1 LLKLSLLW
9 RLLIP
14 AISLSVIGIIVTL
27 LYVPDAIKDMV
38 IQDAIKKA
46 ENNVTQFKV
55 LRKYYVDNVVKKV
68 HSGSDLR
75 ASIEHKNDPKAFPL
89 PATMIHEL
97 SDLLKTNGTA
107 LKLYSDYPFPNR
119 SDRINDQFGKE
130 AWDALSLDTKK
141 TFAKVSE
148 VGGVQVV
155 RVGMPDTMS
164 AQGCVDCH
172 NSHPQTPKND
182 WKLGDLR
189 GVLEINMPIDEQL
202 AQSYQLSLKIVTGI
216 AIAIAILVVTFVFSY
231 KSFIQRK
238 MDKINDALSDIAEGE
253 GDLTQRVEV
262 EGDDDIS
269 KMALSFNS
277 FVVKIQKVITEL
289 APVSQSLE
297 NVSNLL
303 NQVSKESRESISG
316 QQNETEQLATAMTE
330 MQATLNEVA
339 GNVSAT
345 STATEQIKKSS
356 KSAKLAT
363 DKNRAASGTLATS
376 VGETSR
382 MIADLEKDSDAIGSV
397 LDVIKQ
403 IADQTNLLALNA
415 AIEAARA
422 GEQGRGF
429 AVVADEVRTLASRTQ
444 TSTEEIQEMIEKLQS
459 ASKKSV
465 GSMRNSAQL
474 ANESEEFST
483 ETYDVLNSMD
493 SSISGVHD
501 MTIQIA
507 TASEEQVAVAEDINR
522 NVVRINESCLESVS
536 RIDETSNAAV
546 QVEKFSRSISEL
558 VKQFKI

>member
-1 LLKLSLLW
+1 M
-9 RLLIP
+9 LIP
-14 AISLSVIGIIVTL
+14 AIALSVIGIIVTL

-38 IQDAIKKA
+38 IKDAIKKA
-46 ENNVTQFKV
+46 ESNVTQFKV

-97 SDLLKTNGTA
+97 SELLKTNGTA
-107 LKLYSDYPFPNR
+107 LKLYSAYPFPNR
-119 SDRINDQFGKE
+119 NDRINDQFGKE
-130 AWDALSLDTKK
+130 AWDALSVDTNK

-148 VGGVQVV
+148 IDGVQVV

-189 GVLEINMPIDEQL
+189 GVLEINMPIEEQL

-216 AIAIAILVVTFVFSY
+216 AIAIVILVVTFVFSY

-253 GDLTQRVEV
+253 GDLTQRVDV

-269 KMALSFNS
+269 KMALSVNS
-277 FVVKIQKVITEL
+277 FLVKIQKVITEL
-289 APVSQSLE
+289 VPVSHSLE
-297 NVSNLL
+297 SVSNQL
-303 NQVSKESRESISG
+303 NQVSKESRESVSG

-376 VGETSR
+376 VGETAR

-444 TSTEEIQEMIEKLQS
+444 TSTEEIQEMIEKLQT

-465 GSMRNSAQL
+465 GSMRNSTQL

-493 SSISGVHD
+493 SSISDVYD

-522 NVVRINESCLESVS
+522 NVIKINESCLESVS
-536 RIDETSNAAV
+536 RIDETSNAAA

-558 VKQFKI
+558 VKQFKV

>member
-1 LLKLSLLW
+1 
-9 RLLIP
+9 
-14 AISLSVIGIIVTL
+14 
-27 LYVPDAIKDMV
+27 MV